1 MHNKKSPEKFKEIF
15 KIALSYFPELQ
26 DTYVWIHEKSLFG
39 VQHTL
44 RAYPPFVVLH
54 WTKKKWVY
62 PIVINKNKTKNLS
75 FYNLTQDEQIGLIL
89 HELSHISVYIK
100 CTRMD
105 IAKYYMYK
113 YSTNKVWV
121 REMEKETDVRVIER
135 GGGEYLY
142 NARLHFLK
150 FRIQNKYLETE
161 DTYMLPSEF
170 LDQMKRF
177 PDLYSIQTIEKLR
190 SDFESVKNIQGYK
203 EISHGTIPI
212 SRKIK
217 HGIKTVYSFIPE
229 FLQMVYLVLL
239 KKDHLN

>member
-1 MHNKKSPEKFKEIF
+1 MYRKKSPQKFKSVFE
-15 KIALSYFPELQ
+15 KALSCFPELH

-54 WTKKKWVY
+54 WPKKKWVY

-75 FYNLTQDEQIGLIL
+75 FYNLTQDEQVGLIL

-121 REMEKETDVRVIER
+121 RRNGEGDGYESIYEK
-135 GGGEYLY
+135 GGG
-142 NARLHFLK
+142 RVT
-150 FRIQNKYLETE
+150 R
-161 DTYMLPSEF
+161 
-170 LDQMKRF
+170 
-177 PDLYSIQTIEKLR
+177 
-190 SDFESVKNIQGYK
+190 
-203 EISHGTIPI
+203 
-212 SRKIK
+212 
-217 HGIKTVYSFIPE
+217 TVYDFIFDNSVSKISILKQKIHICYRVSFWI
-229 FLQMVYLVLL
+229 
-239 KKDHLN
+239 K